1 MRRLFLICIALL
13 IIATGSYGCDA
24 ADDSELEKAN
34 ASYHIDEELDNQ
46 KIVFIMTRLNYG
58 ERCGEGYFIDG
69 KGKKY
74 SFSLDDKQIY
84 KEIEE
89 IYKDLLDQYEE
100 FESTDFMDKEKLKK
114 TAEALYCI
122 NPTAEVKEE
131 GKAIIDYAAE
141 TLYGV
146 KKIDGKEEIVF
157 LKSYS
162 GDSKELDDKYA
173 KMVCKEIG
181 DKWTEVK

>member
-1 MRRLFLICIALL
+1 MKKFLLL
-13 IIATGSYGCDA
+13 SLSIILAVVGCCGCDA
-24 ADDSELEKAN
+24 GDSSELEKAN
-34 ASYHIDEELDNQ
+34 ASYHIEEQLPNQ
-46 KIVFIMTRLNYG
+46 KIVFIMTKINYE
-58 ERCGEGYFIDG
+58 ERFGEGYFIDG
-69 KGKKY
+69 EGKKY
-74 SFSLDDKQIY
+74 SFYLDDKQIY

-89 IYKDLLDQYEE
+89 IYKDLLDHYEE

-131 GKAIIDYAAE
+131 GKAIIDYAPE

-173 KMVCKEIG
+173 KMVYKEIG